1 MKERIKIMSKKLSQE
16 FEYDDF
22 DDAVDL
28 VLSCDS
34 DIDAAIERAAER
46 ADETGEDDLVT
57 CMKENGDVPFDDDI
71 EGMMYDEDEDDA
83 VDIAD
88 VDAQDYREAYDLD
101 EAMEDA
107 EDQVIDTVI
116 DADPQAEIPYEDD
129 ELDNV

>member
-1 MKERIKIMSKKLSQE
+1 MSKKLSQE

-71 EGMMYDEDEDDA
+71 EGMMYNEDEDDA

>member
-1 MKERIKIMSKKLSQE
+1 MSKKLSQE

-71 EGMMYDEDEDDA
+71 ESMMYDEDEDDA

-88 VDAQDYREAYDLD
+88 IDAQDYREAYDLD

>member
-1 MKERIKIMSKKLSQE
+1 MSKKLSQE

-88 VDAQDYREAYDLD
+88 IDAQDYREAYDLD

>member
-1 MKERIKIMSKKLSQE
+1 MSKKLSQE

-71 EGMMYDEDEDDA
+71 EGMMYNEDEDDA

-116 DADPQAEIPYEDD
+116 DADPQAEIPYKDD

>member
-1 MKERIKIMSKKLSQE
+1 MSKKFSHE

-34 DIDAAIERAAER
+34 DIDAAIERAADR

-71 EGMMYDEDEDDA
+71 EAMMYDEDEDDA
-83 VDIAD
+83 IDIAD
-88 VDAQDYREAYDLD
+88 IDAQDYREAYDLD

-129 ELDNV
+129 ELDYV

>member
-1 MKERIKIMSKKLSQE
+1 MSKKLSQE